1 MKLRTARRCLIAVGL
16 LAMAAPAWAGS
27 QIEKTLKLDPGG
39 KFVLEAD
46 EGSVDVVGTDQAG
59 ASVVVTS
66 YRNDL
71 EKEVDLKFEEDA
83 GIVRVR
89 EQRRYWNPSI
99 SCSTPWG
106 FTTRFA
112 CPNRRRSKSG
122 PAAGDPR

>member
-1 MKLRTARRCLIAVGL
+1 MSLQTVQRCLIAAGL

-46 EGSVDVVGTDQAG
+46 EGSVDIVGSDQTG

-66 YRNDL
+66 YRDDL

-83 GIVRVR
+83 AMVHVSLMIRSFRGWMKCTRVF
-89 EQRRYWNPSI
+89 RRV
-99 SCSTPWG
+99 T
-106 FTTRFA
+106 
-112 CPNRRRSKSG
+112 SG
-122 PAAGDPR
+122 NFRY